1 MEGSSLGLLR
11 NERKP
16 IFVNKKEISLPT
28 DFQIKRK
35 DLPALHISKV
45 NRESSVHRKVP
56 LDCISVKLFDKK
68 GKLKGEGIFIGLF
81 TSVTYNRSLSSIPYL
96 RRKAEKVLQ
105 RSGFKPGTHDYRSLR
120 HILEKYPRDEFFQ
133 IKINKLTSFC
143 EKIMKLHERRQ
154 VALFVREDL
163 FSRYVSCLVYV
174 PRDRFETALRL
185 KFKTILENAFNGE
198 AISYHLSIDDSP
210 LARVMYTINIDPF
223 KAVKF
228 DQDKLEKQLQDVAHS
243 WPQKLF
249 DAALSKTGDDARAF
263 YIRES
268 FGNSFSRK
276 VAQKETEKKVVNLN
290 SSKLDDVAKKQF
302 IKGAK
307 AAYEMIITSFAKG
320 DKNALKPLL
329 NKEIY
334 QNFSHEIDRR
344 KKENLKSELTFVGV
358 KSAEIK
364 NFEKKDNIYIFTV
377 NFVSE
382 IITYRKDK
390 NNKVI
395 EGNPDIIKT
404 VNDVWK
410 FSKNMWSSNPN
421 WYLVETQV

>member
-1 MEGSSLGLLR
+1 MNSSFEYLDIIILAMIAGFIILRLRGILGR
-11 NERKP
+11 RTGHE
-16 IFVNKKEISLPT
+16 KKVL
-28 DFQIKRK
+28 
-35 DLPALHISKV
+35 
-45 NRESSVHRKVP
+45 
-56 LDCISVKLFDKK
+56 
-68 GKLKGEGIFIGLF
+68 GGLF
-81 TSVTYNRSLSSIPYL
+81 GKKVT
-96 RRKAEKVLQ
+96 Q
-105 RSGFKPGTHDYRSLR
+105 R
-120 HILEKYPRDEFFQ
+120 
-133 IKINKLTSFC
+133 N
-143 EKIMKLHERRQ
+143 
-154 VALFVREDL
+154 
-163 FSRYVSCLVYV
+163 
-174 PRDRFETALRL
+174 
-185 KFKTILENAFNGE
+185 
-198 AISYHLSIDDSP
+198 
-210 LARVMYTINIDPF
+210 
-223 KAVKF
+223 
-228 DQDKLEKQLQDVAHS
+228 
-243 WPQKLF
+243 
-249 DAALSKTGDDARAF
+249 
-263 YIRES
+263 
-268 FGNSFSRK
+268 
-276 VAQKETEKKVVNLN
+276 TEKKVVNLS
-290 SSKLDDVAKKQF
+290 SSKLDDAAKEQF
-302 IKGAK
+302 IEGAK

-334 QNFSHEIDRR
+334 QNFSDEIDHR

>member
-1 MEGSSLGLLR
+1 MNSGFGYLDIILLAMIAGFIILRLRGILGR
-11 NERKP
+11 RTGHE
-16 IFVNKKEISLPT
+16 KKVL
-28 DFQIKRK
+28 
-35 DLPALHISKV
+35 
-45 NRESSVHRKVP
+45 
-56 LDCISVKLFDKK
+56 
-68 GKLKGEGIFIGLF
+68 GGLF
-81 TSVTYNRSLSSIPYL
+81 GKKVT
-96 RRKAEKVLQ
+96 Q
-105 RSGFKPGTHDYRSLR
+105 R
-120 HILEKYPRDEFFQ
+120 
-133 IKINKLTSFC
+133 N
-143 EKIMKLHERRQ
+143 
-154 VALFVREDL
+154 
-163 FSRYVSCLVYV
+163 
-174 PRDRFETALRL
+174 
-185 KFKTILENAFNGE
+185 
-198 AISYHLSIDDSP
+198 
-210 LARVMYTINIDPF
+210 
-223 KAVKF
+223 
-228 DQDKLEKQLQDVAHS
+228 
-243 WPQKLF
+243 
-249 DAALSKTGDDARAF
+249 
-263 YIRES
+263 
-268 FGNSFSRK
+268 
-276 VAQKETEKKVVNLN
+276 TEKKVVNLS
-290 SSKLDDVAKKQF
+290 SSKLDDAAKEQF
-302 IKGAK
+302 IEGAK